1 MYASF
6 NRFEIELT
14 RKQAAAASHSGA
26 CDDDVAALLLIPRIK
41 RQLAAIPDDILA
53 AELQEYGAWDETELS
68 SRADNEA
75 RIVWIAAGDIME
87 NVRESSI
94 LRANIR

>member
-1 MYASF
+1 MFASF

-14 RKQAAAASHSGA
+14 REQAAGASHSGA
-26 CDDDVAALLLIPRIK
+26 CDDDVAALLTIPKVR
-41 RQLAAIPDDILA
+41 RQLKKIPDEVLA

-75 RIVWIAAGDIME
+75 RIIWIAAGDILE
-87 NVRESSI
+87 AWREV
-94 LRANIR
+94 NQ

>member
-14 RKQAAAASHSGA
+14 RKQAAGASHSGA
-26 CDDDVAALLLIPRIK
+26 CDDDVAALLTIPKVR
-41 RQLAAIPDDILA
+41 RQLKKIPDEVLA

-75 RIVWIAAGDIME
+75 RIVWIAAGDILE
-87 NVRESSI
+87 AWREV
-94 LRANIR
+94 NQ

>member
-1 MYASF
+1 MFASF
-6 NRFEIELT
+6 NRFEIEMT
-14 RKQAAAASHSGA
+14 RKQAAGASHSGA

-41 RQLAAIPDDILA
+41 RQLAAIPDDTLA
-53 AELQEYGAWDETELS
+53 AELQEYGAWDEKELE
-68 SRADNEA
+68 SRTDNEA